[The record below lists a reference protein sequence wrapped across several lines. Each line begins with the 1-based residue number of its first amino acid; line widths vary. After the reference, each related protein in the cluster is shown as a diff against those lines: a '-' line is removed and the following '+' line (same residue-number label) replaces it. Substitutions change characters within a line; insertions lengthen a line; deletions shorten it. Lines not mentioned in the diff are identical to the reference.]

1 MSVLPDS
8 MDGYTARDF
17 DAIRARLISLL
28 KSSFP
33 DWTDF
38 DVGGFGN
45 VLLEMFCFIGDV
57 TGFYVDAQ
65 ARESRLATA
74 TQRKNVI
81 ALARMLGYTLP
92 GAAAATAEVEFTLD
106 RAPATDVII
115 PSGTIVRTPEVT
127 EPVAFQLLDDVTV
140 PAGADPPKAA
150 GTVEHSV
157 SHRQLFE
164 ATGQKDQQVL
174 LTHTPYLD
182 SSAQV
187 SAGGS
192 DYVC

>member
-1 MSVLPDS
+1 MCV
-8 MDGYTARDF
+8 
-17 DAIRARLISLL
+17 
-28 KSSFP
+28 SSTC
-33 DWTDF
+33 WS
-38 DVGGFGN
+38 
-45 VLLEMFCFIGDV
+45 FC
-57 TGFYVDAQ
+57 
-65 ARESRLATA
+65 
-74 TQRKNVI
+74 
-81 ALARMLGYTLP
+81 P
-92 GAAAATAEVEFTLD
+92 
-106 RAPATDVII
+106 
-115 PSGTIVRTPEVT
+115 
-127 EPVAFQLLDDVTV
+127 VTV

-192 DYVC
+192 DYVWGADPLLRRLGVMISWASGNWGMKEGAVLG